1 MRRVS
6 SSCRFWVGLLL
17 VLTSLWITS
26 QDREEQRLTREL
38 RDTVTRL
45 NNNLVWLNQANVEL
59 KDLIDEVDSLDHS
72 INELGQEKNG
82 LSQEIATLEDSISG
96 LDIELA
102 NTQAG
107 IKQTLLEKSWILQAY
122 KTIDNAQF
130 LLMLHYPEDPSL
142 LDRLAYYHRLLL
154 QERDAS
160 LNDINVSVREIEGNL
175 VRIQG
180 NSQRLRENRQQLT
193 TQEEAMRN
201 QRLRRTNLADE
212 LRSAIRQSELDTQ
225 KLVADQ
231 ERLEALL
238 QHIAPRS
245 MEIPVELSASPGVWP
260 VEGTIKHQFG
270 EPRGDGRLKW
280 EGVYFTAEAGTT
292 VAAVKGGRVEFAEW
306 LRGFGM
312 TIIIF
317 HDEGLISLYGNC
329 DSLIK
334 SQGDWVEAGEPIA
347 TVGRSGG
354 QKEIGLY
361 FELREQNKAIDP
373 LKWFGAQ

>member
-6 SSCRFWVGLLL
+6 SGCRVWVGLLL
-17 VLTSLWITS
+17 ALTSLLITS
-26 QDREEQRLTREL
+26 QDPEEQRLTREL

-59 KDLIDEVDSLDHS
+59 KDLIDEVDALDHS
-72 INELGQEKNG
+72 INELGQDKND
-82 LSQEIATLEDSISG
+82 LSKEIASLEDSISG
-96 LDIELA
+96 LGTELA

-160 LNDINVSVREIEGNL
+160 LNEINVSVREIEGNL
-175 VRIQG
+175 QRIQG

-193 TQEEAMRN
+193 TQEEEMRN

-245 MEIPVELSASPGVWP
+245 MEIPVELSSSPGVWP
-260 VEGTIKHQFG
+260 VEGTIKHRFG

-292 VAAVKGGRVEFAEW
+292 VSAVKGGRVEFAEW

-317 HDEGLISLYGNC
+317 HDENLISLYGNC

-361 FELREQNKAIDP
+361 FELREQNQAIDP
-373 LKWFGAQ
+373 LNWFGSQ

>member
-1 MRRVS
+1 MQRVS
-6 SSCRFWVGLLL
+6 SGRRFWVAFLLM
-17 VLTSLWITS
+17 LTSLLITS
-26 QDREEQRLTREL
+26 QDHEEQQLTREL
-38 RDTVTRL
+38 KDTVTRL

-59 KDLIDEVDSLDHS
+59 KDLIDEVDALDHS
-72 INELGQEKNG
+72 INDLGQEKND
-82 LSQEIATLEDSISG
+82 LSKEITTLEDSING
-96 LDIELA
+96 LDTELA
-102 NTQAG
+102 DTQAD

-122 KTIDNAQF
+122 KTIDDAQL
-130 LLMLHYPEDPSL
+130 LLMLHNPEDPAL
-142 LDRLAYYHRLLL
+142 LDRLVHYHRLLL

-160 LNDINVSVREIEGNL
+160 LNEISVSVREIEGNL
-175 VRIQG
+175 ARIQG
-180 NSQRLRENRQQLT
+180 NSLRLRQNRQKLT
-193 TQEEAMRN
+193 SQEEEMRN
-201 QRLRRTNLADE
+201 QRLRRANLAAE

-225 KLVADQ
+225 KLLADQ

-238 QHIAPRS
+238 QHIAPTS
-245 MEIPVELSASPGVWP
+245 IDVPAELSATPGVWP
-260 VEGTIKHQFG
+260 VEGTIKHRYG

-317 HDEGLISLYGNC
+317 HDENLISLYGNC

-334 SQGDWVEAGEPIA
+334 SQGDWVEAGETIA

-361 FELREQNKAIDP
+361 FELREQNKAINP
-373 LKWFGAQ
+373 LDWFSSQ